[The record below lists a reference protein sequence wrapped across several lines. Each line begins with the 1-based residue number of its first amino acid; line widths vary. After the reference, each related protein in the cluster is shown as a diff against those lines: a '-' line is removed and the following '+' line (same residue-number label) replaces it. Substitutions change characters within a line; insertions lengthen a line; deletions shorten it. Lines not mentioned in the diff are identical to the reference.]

1 MKKRLFMFATAALML
16 AACSNDGEVAV
27 NDGAAQLQSGSGAVA
42 FDTYVPNTTRTG
54 AAGVMTTTA
63 LQGSGFGVFATQ
75 TDNCLYAAYNDGTNI
90 IPNFMYNQQVTYSS
104 PSWTYTPLKY
114 WPNETGDDDAAQTP
128 AAASAASD
136 ALSFF
141 AYAPYV
147 AATAATGALTGAATA
162 DTDADD
168 AAVANVGITALTAN
182 TGVTAKTDPKV
193 SYQMAYTP
201 SKSVDLLWGVAPV
214 GGLSYTAVDGSTT
227 TKAGAVAAGMPLLD
241 LLKPSKDQK
250 IKFLFRHAL
259 ARVGLKVVA
268 AVDQLSP
275 GGSLDAATKIYVNSV
290 VITNTAKTVN
300 VSGKLNLNNTSA
312 GVALWEHVAEDMPAS
327 GLKLKIDG
335 DNLNAVLKGSTSA
348 LTQPGVL
355 AGTETN
361 VIAGNNY
368 FMLIPTPGTAA
379 TFQVKIDY
387 SVITADPN
395 VDGGYVVTNNVITRE
410 VTLNSTEV
418 GHTGFTNNKAYEL
431 KLILGM
437 TSVKLDAE
445 VADWQV
451 DGSSNV
457 DLPKNKE

>member
-1 MKKRLFMFATAALML
+1 MKKNLFFVAVAALAL
-16 AACSNDGEVAV
+16 AACSSDNEATQS
-27 NDGAAQLQSGSGAVA
+27 APQLQSGPQAVA
-42 FDTYVPNTTRTG
+42 FDTYLTNTTRTG
-54 AAGVMTTTA
+54 TAGVMTTTT
-63 LQGSGFGVFATQ
+63 LQTSGFGVFATQ
-75 TDNCLYAAYNDGTNI
+75 TDNILYTAHNNGSNI
-90 IPNFMYNQQVTYSS
+90 VPNFMYNQQVTYSA
-104 PSWTYTPLKY
+104 PSWAYTPLKY
-114 WPNETGDDDAAQTP
+114 WPNETVDDDAAQTP
-128 AAASAASD
+128 AATSTAAD

-147 AATAATGALTGAATA
+147 AATASTGVLTGGATA

-168 AAVANVGITALTAN
+168 AAVANVGITALSAN
-182 TGVTAKTDPKV
+182 TGATAQADPKV

-214 GGLSYTAVDGSTT
+214 GGVSYTAVDGSTT

-275 GGSLDAATKIYVNSV
+275 GGEIDAATKIYVNSV
-290 VITNTAKTVN
+290 VITNTAKTVK
-300 VSGKLNLNNTSA
+300 VSGKLNLNNTTAGA
-312 GVALWEHVAEDMPAS
+312 GVALWEHVAEDTPAA
-327 GLKLKIDG
+327 GLKLKITG
-335 DNLNAVLKGSTSA
+335 DNLNAVLKGSKSA

-361 VIAGNNY
+361 VIADNKY

>member
-1 MKKRLFMFATAALML
+1 MKKNLFFAAVASALML
-16 AACSNDGEVAV
+16 TACSSDSEVTQSATQK
-27 NDGAAQLQSGSGAVA
+27 AAPQAVA
-42 FDTYVPNTTRTG
+42 FDTYLTSTTRTG
-54 AAGVMTTTA
+54 TPGVMTTTT
-63 LQGSGFGVFATQ
+63 LQTTGFGVFATQ
-75 TDNCLYAAYNDGTNI
+75 TDDVLYTAWKNGTNI
-90 IPNFMYNQQVTYSS
+90 IPNFMYNQEVTYSA
-104 PSWTYTPLKY
+104 PSWAYTPLKY
-114 WPNETGDDDAAQTP
+114 WPNETVDDDAAQTP
-128 AAASAASD
+128 AATSNASD

-147 AATAATGALTGAATA
+147 AATASTGALTAAATT
-162 DTDADD
+162 DTDADGG
-168 AAVANVGITALTAN
+168 AVANVGITALSAN
-182 TGVTAKTDPKV
+182 TGATAQADPKV
-193 SYQMAYTP
+193 SYQIAYTP

-250 IKFLFRHAL
+250 IKFLFKHAL
-259 ARVGLKVVA
+259 ARIGLKVVA

-275 GGSLDAATKIYVNSV
+275 GGEIDAATKIYVNSV
-290 VITNTAKTVN
+290 VITNTAKTVK

-312 GVALWEHVAEDMPAS
+312 GVALWEHVAEDTPAA

-335 DNLNAVLKGSTSA
+335 TNLNAALQGSTSA

-361 VIAGNNY
+361 VIADNKY

-379 TFQVKIDY
+379 TFQVTIDY
-387 SVITADPN
+387 SVITTDAN
-395 VDGGYVVTNNVITRE
+395 VAGGYVVTNNVITRE
-410 VTLNSTEV
+410 VTLNSSEV

-451 DGSSNV
+451 EGSSDV